1 MALFFFLVDYKNYGK
16 YLDWLKIYGMNSIL
30 AYMLYEIID
39 FSGVVNSVFRG
50 VEQYIGGYYEVVLKL
65 GSVSIIFF
73 ILWLLYR
80 KRIFL
85 KV

>member
-1 MALFFFLVDYKNYGK
+1 
-16 YLDWLKIYGMNSIL
+16 MNSIL
-30 AYMLYEIID
+30 AYMLYEIFN
-39 FSGVVNSVFRG
+39 FSSRTQSVLYG
-50 VEQYIGGYYEVVLKL
+50 TEQFLGDYYSTLIKL
-65 GSVSIIFF
+65 ANVSVIFV

>member
-1 MALFFFLVDYKNYGK
+1 
-16 YLDWLKIYGMNSIL
+16 MNSIL
-30 AYMLYEIID
+30 AYMLYEIFN
-39 FSGVVNSVFRG
+39 FSSITQSVLYG
-50 VEQYIGGYYEVVLKL
+50 TEQFLGDYYSTLIKL
-65 GSVSIIFF
+65 ANVSVIFV